1 MSKKKQNKKKN
12 VKNNKIIK
20 KEQIIDSKKSR
31 LNIKHL
37 TLIFLLSRLLVI
49 LFIIVKHDYTI
60 FEYFDSEHYL
70 NMAQNGY
77 TEPLLYAFFPL
88 YPVLIK
94 IFTYIIPS
102 YQISGFLISNIASF
116 LSLLILHDMTKEKN
130 NLWLILCFVFTPI
143 LGYTSLLYTESLYI
157 LFTLLG
163 YYLYKKDKYILSSI
177 VIGLSILTRNSGI
190 ILWGAIGL
198 DMLYRFFTKK
208 DKPIKFKNIVFFGL
222 ISLTIGMLYP
232 LYLYEETGD
241 FLKFITVQPDYW
253 YKASGTPIHN
263 FLSDIIV
270 LKRDPVGLPI
280 NIIVFSQ
287 NWIFF
292 ILAFILGIKI
302 FKKDKTASIYTVV
315 SLIAFTTTFRDI
327 SYWQT
332 LASISLFR
340 YVLGL
345 FPVYL
350 YLADTKKESTA
361 KMFFLIFVL
370 LSVFN
375 SIIIY
380 SGGFMG

>member
-1 MSKKKQNKKKN
+1 MSKKKQNKSKKKK
-12 VKNNKIIK
+12 VLKN
-20 KEQIIDSKKSR
+20 EPIIDSKKST
-31 LNIKHL
+31 LNLKQL
-37 TLIFLLSRLLVI
+37 TLIFLLSRVLVL
-49 LFIIVKHDYTI
+49 LFIILKHDYSI

-70 NMAQNGY
+70 NMARSGY

-94 IFTYIIPS
+94 IFTFIIPS

-116 LSLLILHDMTKEKN
+116 LSLLILHDMTKEKD
-130 NLWLILCFVFTPI
+130 NLWILLCFVFTPI

-177 VIGLSILTRNSGI
+177 IVGLSILTRNSGI

-198 DMLYRFFTKK
+198 DMLFRLFTKK
-208 DKPIKFKNIVFFGL
+208 DNPIKFKNIVIFGI
-222 ISLTIGMLYP
+222 ISLAIGMIYP

-241 FLKFITVQPDYW
+241 LLKFISVQPDYW
-253 YKASGTPIHN
+253 YKASGTPLDN

-270 LKRDPVGLPI
+270 LKRDSAALPM
-280 NIIVFSQ
+280 NIIIFLQ

-292 ILAFILGIKI
+292 IYSFIIGIKI
-302 FKKDKTASIYTVV
+302 FKKDKTASIYILV
-315 SLIAFTTTFRDI
+315 SLIAFTTTYRDVT
-327 SYWQT
+327 YWQT

-345 FPVYL
+345 FPIYL
-350 YLADTKKESTA
+350 YLLDNKKENN
-361 KMFFLIFVL
+361 KRIIFLIFML
-370 LSVFN
+370 LSIFN
-375 SIIIY
+375 AIIIY
-380 SGGFMG
+380 TGGFMG